1 METSLIIS
9 DSSKLIWKKLESK
22 FKILKGV
29 VRYTDVNGT
38 REYLYTEL
46 SVQNEGEF
54 FKKLTLRMAKNQWTL
69 NNITLYPKGSVQFLF
84 VGYNDKLNET
94 YVFEVTAR
102 TRREVIKLIA
112 EELRI
117 ESYRDKEYG
126 NWKQIFIEAG
136 IYRHELGKVL

>member
-9 DSSKLIWKKLESK
+9 DCSKLIWKKLESE
-22 FKILKGV
+22 FKILKGG

-46 SVQNEGEF
+46 SVRNEDEF
-54 FKKLTLRMAKNQWTL
+54 FKKLTLKMAKNQWTL

-117 ESYRDKEYG
+117 ESYRDKEYS